1 MEENKVDLVSIFT
14 DNTARF
20 NAAKE
25 KKAFLEFKNIK
36 TKEYLEKTK
45 GNFVNATD
53 FSAGFKA
60 GARWY
65 KDYIN
70 GK

>member
-25 KKAFLEFKNIK
+25 KKAYFAARDKFVEEYQHGKNE
-36 TKEYLEKTK
+36 TTLSREYLSE
-45 GNFVNATD
+45 
-53 FSAGFKA
+53 GF
-60 GARWY
+60 Y
-65 KDYIN
+65 
-70 GK
+70 